1 MRQIPIMET
10 SPLVKE
16 WLRLVTNLATTD
28 HKFTHHGMRRIV
40 EDFSWQVSGQVWRTG
55 VSIPYSGMGYKN
67 DTSKHKQLARN
78 YHNVEALEAAN
89 MKLKTR
95 ILKGSS
101 QTSVA
106 VMMGAGKKSSLS
118 MGFCMQSLVASHT
131 KEGIRLVLFYR
142 STEVIQKFLADLKF
156 LNEFIVPQLLL
167 GVDHLS
173 VISVKFHFVNAY
185 VSAMFFPLVYQL
197 EDPVDFLVRIERVDK
212 VFWRRAAVDAARM
225 YRKDTIHSFRLHQNM
240 LELYQSF
247 KHIDHKRLKDYL
259 KSKGL
264 SGSAMKMEKKNPIEE
279 NEDD

>member
-1 MRQIPIMET
+1 MTHSR
-10 SPLVKE
+10 LVLE
-16 WLRLVTNLATTD
+16 WLRLVSDLATTD

-40 EDFSWQVSGQVWRTG
+40 EDFSWEISGEIWRSGIT
-55 VSIPYSGMGYKN
+55 VPYSGMGYKN

-78 YHNVEALEAAN
+78 YHNLEALEAAN

-95 ILKGSS
+95 IQKKSS

-156 LNEFIVPQLLL
+156 LNEFIIPQLLK
-167 GVDHLS
+167 GVDHIS
-173 VISVKFHFVNAY
+173 VISVKFYFVNAY

-197 EDPVDFLVRIERVDK
+197 VDPVDFLKGIERVDK

-247 KHIDHKRLKDYL
+247 KHIDHKKLKSYL
-259 KSKGL
+259 KEKGL
-264 SGSAMKMEKKNPIEE
+264 SGLAMKMEKKTII
-279 NEDD
+279 EDDEDDD